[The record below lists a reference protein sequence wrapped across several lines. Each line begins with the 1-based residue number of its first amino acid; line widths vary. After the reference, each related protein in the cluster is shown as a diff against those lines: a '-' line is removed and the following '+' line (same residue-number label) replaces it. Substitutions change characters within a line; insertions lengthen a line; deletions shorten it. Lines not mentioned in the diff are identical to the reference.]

1 MSDLTLHRMALAIA
15 LVLTSLSVVA
25 WRQGRAL
32 GILSE
37 LDRIQSDI
45 GAARSEARELERE
58 IRVLQSRARI
68 VADAADRLGLRQ
80 PEGQVRVLRL
90 EAR

>member
-1 MSDLTLHRMALAIA
+1 MSDGTLHRMALAIA
-15 LVLTSLSVVA
+15 LVLASLSVVA

-32 GILSE
+32 GLLSE
-37 LDRIQSDI
+37 LDRVQSDI
-45 GAARSEARELERE
+45 GAARSEAGELERE

-68 VADAADRLGLRQ
+68 VADAGDRLGLHQ
-80 PEGQVRVLRL
+80 PEGQVRVLRV